1 MLGGVLAAMGVS
13 WTWMASPASAEQD
26 TVESVA
32 LEIARQHNQSA
43 SAMLDEM
50 TLSTSARAIG
60 KNVVLTYV
68 IRVQRGLSEQN
79 LAEFKTELEREI
91 VPAACK
97 ENADNE
103 AFKKGLF
110 YTFVYRNT
118 YDEELAEVIVNR
130 DVCEGQSSNS
140 RPTEPIADADWVK
153 FAENER
159 LVAYYEPRSQR
170 DNGRVVVWVLYDYKS
185 GSIRVSQRHFADAM
199 T

>member
-1 MLGGVLAAMGVS
+1 MWGASIRLFAQGDAGRSTHENESDEATPAPRPVTFRAKVSTLSRTEKIVLGGVLAAMGVS

-97 ENADNE
+97 RTLIMRRSR
-103 AFKKGLF
+103 KGSSTRSF
-110 YTFVYRNT
+110 IETRTMRN
-118 YDEELAEVIVNR
+118 
-130 DVCEGQSSNS
+130 
-140 RPTEPIADADWVK
+140 
-153 FAENER
+153 
-159 LVAYYEPRSQR
+159 
-170 DNGRVVVWVLYDYKS
+170 
-185 GSIRVSQRHFADAM
+185 
-199 T
+199 